1 MEDANQRSPTA
12 MVSFPQQRNNAIPPQ
27 PAFSGSGPVAIGRFI
42 APVAGKTLS
51 RGGAAMASLL
61 GHWAAIAGPALA
73 AHTLPAK
80 MTKASSGPAS
90 ASAPSTLLLKV
101 DPAKALEVQYA
112 IPQLIERVN
121 QTLGYKA
128 IAGVRLIQVPVLHG
142 PKKRS
147 PAAAPMPQG
156 PAADKANRLG
166 AALARMAAGLHARG
180 HAAGSR

>member
-1 MEDANQRSPTA
+1 MA
-12 MVSFPQQRNNAIPPQ
+12 SFPHQGNSTIPPQ
-27 PAFSGSGPVAIGRFI
+27 PAFPGAGPVAIGRFI

-73 AHTLPAK
+73 AHTMPAK
-80 MTKASSGPAS
+80 MTKAAPEPAFSGKN
-90 ASAPSTLLLKV
+90 APSVLLLKV
-101 DPAKALEVQYA
+101 NPAKALEVQYA

-142 PKKRS
+142 AKKRS
-147 PAAAPMPQG
+147 PATVPAPHTAPT
-156 PAADKANRLG
+156 DKANRLG
-166 AALARMAAGLHARG
+166 AALARMAAGVLAR
-180 HAAGSR
+180 SEEV